1 MEASTNI
8 MIVEDEA
15 IVSLEIEERLKSCGY
30 NVVASVA
37 SGEQAIETAM
47 LLRPNLILMDIRLEG
62 PIDGIKAAEIINDK
76 SKFALPIIFLTA
88 YSDQQTL
95 EQAGATRPYGY
106 LLKPFKEQE
115 LHATIQMA
123 LRKFEMDQVLA
134 TNEENFRLFF
144 ENAPVYG
151 YMVSLDGYITDVNST
166 ALLAL
171 NYSKEMLVGKP
182 LRTLY
187 APDSSS
193 YIEKELRDL
202 RNGQVITN
210 KEMEIVTGNN
220 TKRIVFQNANLV
232 KALDGSQL
240 FILFLQEDITKS
252 KHMEE
257 ELVRQEEWFRGIFEE
272 SPIAINVFDKN
283 GEMVLANRACLDM
296 FGVKET
302 SDLQGLNLF
311 SDPNTADWVKERIK
325 KDEQVRYESAF
336 DFSKVRRDGL
346 YETEKQG
353 IMWLDA
359 VLSPLRYGDARELQ
373 GYIVQMQDI
382 TSQKQAEE
390 ELLSTIEL
398 MKKTFESQMDAV
410 FIFDPS
416 NPSKIIDAN
425 PASTKMFGY
434 DKQEL
439 IGRTS
444 EFLHVSDKAYDDFVR
459 QLRNS
464 LDTAGFLQ
472 LAPFNMKRKDGSV
485 FPTELTVAPLIGEQD
500 RLDGFVS
507 VVRDITSQKQA
518 EEELRRSEKKYS
530 QLFHSTKDAILI
542 RSIDGKMLDVNQS
555 AVDLFGF
562 SRAEFFSMKLTKIAS
577 KDTIRQIVEAIDKQG
592 WNKTEAPLRKKSGE
606 IFIADVSSNL
616 VEIDKQKVIQTIV
629 ADITERKQ
637 AEEILK
643 QSEENFR
650 ILAESSLQ
658 GISIYQKGLI
668 VYSNQAY
675 ADIIGYTIDEIL
687 AFEPERIWQLIHPD
701 DVEML
706 KEVYSKFLE
715 ENETSNNLEFRII
728 HKNGS
733 CRWVGSYFAVT
744 NYNGEQAIQIIQ
756 IDNTQRKEA
765 EKKVEDSRNRA
776 EFFLDLMSH
785 DLSNIH
791 QAVYGIFDLL
801 LIDTNLTNNA
811 RELIQEGLYQIIR
824 SNRLIKS
831 VQKFKEIEDAPPE
844 LIPTDPFD
852 AISAALENVQRDMP
866 YKRLNLKTK
875 NKAGMYK
882 VMADEYLTDVFYA
895 IFHNAM
901 RFDPNS
907 QVDVELN
914 IGMTKDKSKIRI
926 RMSDHGTGIPNQ
938 TKNLLF
944 GRVSLLRTG
953 YLGTGIGLTL
963 LNRIISHYG
972 GTVYVEDRVPEDY
985 RQGVKFILEIP
996 RASPDSV

>member
-1 MEASTNI
+1 MPDLSVL
-8 MIVEDEA
+8 IVEDSEDDTELIVLELQREGYDIQYQQITSKEEMLAAMHSILFDVVLCDYKMPNFNGLEALKVWKELGSLQPFIIVSGTIGEEAAVEALKMGANDYVMKDNIVKLGSAVDRALREMEETRKRIEAEQALMESEQQYRTLLSNLPSAVYRCKMDEAWTMLFLSEA
-15 IVSLEIEERLKSCGY
+15 IEDIVGYKAEDFIGNKVRTYMSLIFPDDREQVRMEVEKAVKNKTTFMIEYRVHHSNGEIKWIKEKGVGIWDDSE
-30 NVVASVA
+30 
-37 SGEQAIETAM
+37 
-47 LLRPNLILMDIRLEG
+47 NLSY
-62 PIDGIKAAEIINDK
+62 IDGV
-76 SKFALPIIFLTA
+76 
-88 YSDQQTL
+88 L
-95 EQAGATRPYGY
+95 E
-106 LLKPFKEQE
+106 
-115 LHATIQMA
+115 
-123 LRKFEMDQVLA
+123 D
-134 TNEENFRLFF
+134 
-144 ENAPVYG
+144 
-151 YMVSLDGYITDVNST
+151 IT
-166 ALLAL
+166 
-171 NYSKEMLVGKP
+171 P
-182 LRTLY
+182 R
-187 APDSSS
+187 
-193 YIEKELRDL
+193 
-202 RNGQVITN
+202 
-210 KEMEIVTGNN
+210 KEMEGVLI
-220 TKRIVFQNANLV
+220 R
-232 KALDGSQL
+232 
-240 FILFLQEDITKS
+240 
-252 KHMEE
+252 
-257 ELVRQEEWFRGIFEE
+257 REEWFRAIFDE

-296 FGVKET
+296 FGVKAT
-302 SDLQGLNLF
+302 SDFQGLNLF
-311 SDPNTADWVKERIK
+311 SDPNTADWVKEQIK
-325 KDEQVRYESAF
+325 KDEQARYESAF
-336 DFSKVRRDGL
+336 DFSKVHQDGL

-390 ELLSTIEL
+390 ELRS
-398 MKKTFESQMDAV
+398 
-410 FIFDPS
+410 
-416 NPSKIIDAN
+416 
-425 PASTKMFGY
+425 
-434 DKQEL
+434 
-439 IGRTS
+439 
-444 EFLHVSDKAYDDFVR
+444 
-459 QLRNS
+459 
-464 LDTAGFLQ
+464 
-472 LAPFNMKRKDGSV
+472 
-485 FPTELTVAPLIGEQD
+485 
-500 RLDGFVS
+500 
-507 VVRDITSQKQA
+507 
-518 EEELRRSEKKYS
+518 SEKKYS

-577 KDTIRQIVEAIDKQG
+577 KDTIRQIVGAIDKQG
-592 WNKTEAPLRKKSGE
+592 WIKTEAPLRKKSEE

-658 GISIYQKGLI
+658 GISIYQKGRI

-687 AFEPERIWQLIHPD
+687 AFEPERIWQIIHPD
-701 DVEML
+701 DVKML

-733 CRWVGSYFAVT
+733 CRWVGSYFATT

-756 IDNTQRKEA
+756 IDNTERKEA

-801 LIDTNLTNNA
+801 LIDTNLTNDA
-811 RELIQEGLYQIIR
+811 RELIQEGLYQMIR

-844 LIPTDPFD
+844 LTPTDPFD
-852 AISAALENVQRDMP
+852 AVSAALEYVQSDMP
-866 YKRLNLKTK
+866 YKKLNLKTK

-882 VMADEYLTDVFYA
+882 VMANEYLIDVFYA

-907 QVDVELN
+907 QVDVELSM
-914 IGMTKDKSKIRI
+914 GMTKDKSKIRI
-926 RMSDHGTGIPNQ
+926 RISDHGTGIPDQ
-938 TKNLLF
+938 TKTLLF
-944 GRVSLLRTG
+944 GRVSLMRTG

-963 LNRIISHYG
+963 VNRIISYYG
-972 GTVYVEDRVPEDY
+972 GKVYVEDRVPEDY